1 MNFLIV
7 NAGCRINGQ
16 GGTLSAAM
24 VSLPSVRSSITATAL
39 LSPISTN
46 LMSLPTKSR
55 RFWKLMF

>member
-24 VSLPSVRSSITATAL
+24 VELAERTLNITATAL

>member
-24 VSLPSVRSSITATAL
+24 AELASVRSSITATAL

-46 LMSLPTKSR
+46 HTLLPTKSR
-55 RFWKLMF
+55 RFWKLMY

>member
-24 VSLPSVRSSITATAL
+24 VELAERTLKATAL